1 MALTRDGRQP
11 LRSTVRPGPR
21 PKLASHYNIA
31 PRSATRRA
39 VLVRCK
45 RPARRAVLARPCLL
59 APRALRRCSCVMAQQ
74 HRPTAVFSD
83 SYVPDWS
90 FALIE
95 WDNPPGPKKRP
106 DGTIRS
112 VNRVNRSTVARW
124 AEKRKV
130 WERKSLVLPRPGSE
144 TVIMC
149 LAWGYPIATFRRFVG
164 SLRAHY
170 RGDVAMLLAGQP
182 PPEIHEYLVANRVTQ
197 VPVAPIPDHALHR
210 FSDFARVCSAYL
222 RCISVDFRDVFF
234 QADPFAAKG
243 AGVKADADLVF
254 QLEELQIRDCPHNSV
269 WIKQGWG
276 MQALDEFGHK
286 HILCSGIVVGS
297 PRGFEAMAARLPRA
311 RPEFEHSNSSGNC
324 GMATESLRTSTEKG
338 GCSRRNRLYGPL
350 CAPCQST
357 P

>member
-1 MALTRDGRQP
+1 
-11 LRSTVRPGPR
+11 
-21 PKLASHYNIA
+21 
-31 PRSATRRA
+31 
-39 VLVRCK
+39 
-45 RPARRAVLARPCLL
+45 
-59 APRALRRCSCVMAQQ
+59 MAQQ
-74 HRPTAVFSD
+74 DRPAAVFSD

-210 FSDFARVCSAYL
+210 FSDFAALHDKLTQRYKLPNSCFQVFNGSRLSAELYL
-222 RCISVDFRDVFF
+222 SHTQR
-234 QADPFAAKG
+234 
-243 AGVKADADLVF
+243 
-254 QLEELQIRDCPHNSV
+254 
-269 WIKQGWG
+269 
-276 MQALDEFGHK
+276 
-286 HILCSGIVVGS
+286 
-297 PRGFEAMAARLPRA
+297 
-311 RPEFEHSNSSGNC
+311 
-324 GMATESLRTSTEKG
+324 STI
-338 GCSRRNRLYGPL
+338 
-350 CAPCQST
+350 
-357 P
+357 